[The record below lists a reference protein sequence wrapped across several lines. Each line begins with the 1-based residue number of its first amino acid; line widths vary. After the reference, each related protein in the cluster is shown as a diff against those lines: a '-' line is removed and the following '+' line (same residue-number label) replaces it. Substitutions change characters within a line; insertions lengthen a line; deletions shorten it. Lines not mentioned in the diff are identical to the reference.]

1 MDYSALAKKF
11 GAIEQQSTPEEQ
23 QTPSWAQALSPK
35 DKAELNMKLYQEG
48 RKRLADLDSDINKSK
63 PVMDDLNRFGELN
76 RNSRTGGLWEQILPS
91 SPMLHGADENQ
102 MMATQ
107 SRLGPAQRPTGS
119 GSSSDTDVRLF
130 LGGLPSISQT
140 GPVNKS
146 IREDFQR
153 KFDYAIK
160 KRNAMQQHLNN
171 YGNLNSFDEEW
182 NASTAPKSSQSGKSR
197 MTSPKFLGFED

>member
-11 GAIEQQSTPEEQ
+11 GAIEQQSATEVQ
-23 QTPSWAQALSPK
+23 QTPSWAQSLSPK
-35 DKAELNMKLYQEG
+35 DQAELNMKLYQEG
-48 RKRLADLDSDINKSK
+48 RKRLAELDSDINKSK
-63 PVMDDLNRFGELN
+63 PVMDDLNKFGELN
-76 RNSRTGGLWEQILPS
+76 RNSRTGGVWEQIMPGA
-91 SPMLHGADENQ
+91 PMLHGADENQ
-102 MMATQ
+102 MMAIQ

-130 LGGLPSISQT
+130 LGGLPSIAQT

-160 KRNAMQQHLNN
+160 KRNAMQQHLNK
-171 YGNLNSFDEEW
+171 YGNLNSFDEAW
-182 NASTAPKSSQSGKSR
+182 NTSTAPKYSPSSKSK
-197 MTSPKFLGFED
+197 MSTPKFLGFEE